1 MAYTISQIHDAIVAE
16 LAGSA
21 TLDALCETISSYHG
35 EIDDLVS
42 QVAQL
47 TVPIPA
53 VYVLYGG
60 SNYDEVANRS
70 YDEEMAFTVIAIA
83 KDLRGDAKLQA
94 AMYPIL
100 EELKATLID
109 NNLELDIEPIHPI
122 RIEPTLITK
131 LFSIYIFDVKT
142 SFSL

>member
-1 MAYTISQIHDAIVAE
+1 MCHLVVIRAAVQDVYGRDR
-16 LAGSA
+16 
-21 TLDALCETISSYHG
+21 HG
-35 EIDDLVS
+35 ELRNLAHEV
-42 QVAQL
+42 VYL
-47 TVPIPA
+47 A
-53 VYVLYGG
+53 VITGDCFGG

-109 NNLELDIEPIHPI
+109 NNLELDI
-122 RIEPTLITK
+122 
-131 LFSIYIFDVKT
+131 
-142 SFSL
+142 